1 MTFFLFDQLRKS
13 LNRTSRLQMTGF
25 DSREKAARTHA
36 RLQQAAAQ
44 QAGGHGGSLRV
55 PPLPPPPMQARQL
68 RLQLCHVV
76 SPQKFWV
83 RTVERREELGRLHR
97 LLAEAGR
104 AGGGLLRPTAVRAGQ
119 VYLAP
124 DTKAVG
130 KEVVLYRFGLSAMSS
145 LFFFYSI

>member
-1 MTFFLFDQLRKS
+1 ML
-13 LNRTSRLQMTGF
+13 GF

-36 RLQQAAAQ
+36 RLQQAAQ

-83 RTVERREELGRLHR
+83 RSVERREELCRLHR

-104 AGGGLLRPTAVRAGQ
+104 AGGLLRPPAVRAGQ

-124 DTKAVG
+124 DAKAVG
-130 KEVVLYRFGLSAMSS
+130 KEVVLYRSGLSLQCRRF
-145 LFFFYSI
+145 LFFSSFSSV

>member
-1 MTFFLFDQLRKS
+1 MTKI
-13 LNRTSRLQMTGF
+13 
-25 DSREKAARTHA
+25 
-36 RLQQAAAQ
+36 
-44 QAGGHGGSLRV
+44 AGSGSISQRHGSADPDPD
-55 PPLPPPPMQARQL
+55 PPENVTDPQHCMQARQL

-83 RTVERREELGRLHR
+83 RSVERREELGRLHR

-124 DTKAVG
+124 DTKALG
-130 KEVVLYRFGLSAMSS
+130 KEVVLYRSE
-145 LFFFYSI
+145 

>member
-1 MTFFLFDQLRKS
+1 LRKS
-13 LNRTSRLQMTGF
+13 LNRNSRLQMTGF

-36 RLQQAAAQ
+36 RLQQASQ
-44 QAGGHGGSLRV
+44 QAGGHGGGSLRV
-55 PPLPPPPMQARQL
+55 PPLPPPPMKARQL

-83 RTVERREELGRLHR
+83 RSVERREELGRLHR

-104 AGGGLLRPTAVRAGQ
+104 AAGGLLRPPAVRVGQ
-119 VYLAP
+119 VFLAP

-130 KEVVLYRFGLSAMSS
+130 KEVVLYRSE
-145 LFFFYSI
+145 